1 MIFNIIFLPF
11 VIFLGLITTYEDIR
25 YGKVRNKWILLG
37 LFWGLG
43 IILFFLLWYFIASPV
58 TRFFYFEII
67 NQPADSPA
75 PVFTVSLIY
84 LSRVF
89 LNAVIALIIAFLMWR
104 GGGWAAGDAKLFFIY
119 SLLIP
124 LGYYWKSYLPLFPSF
139 SLLINI
145 FIPIFI
151 YLLIK
156 AFFYFVKYIYQ
167 RIQKHKNTKTQKHEN
182 KKSDIKKGI
191 KDRIKSMGTI
201 LLAFVTIVLV
211 FTVFQAPIKKYFS
224 IDIASFQMFVFAAF
238 IIFRRIAF
246 DFLKKPIVLKIIASI
261 LIIVLIAGFATSPAA
276 TWQSLKRTVQI
287 MIIFMI
293 VFSLF
298 VALIDFHISRT
309 GTREIGVRNL
319 KAKMN
324 LDEGIINQIKKDKK
338 FFKQYL
344 SRIYPEGLTQEQAE
358 AVKKWLLEKKNEKVR
373 ICKPFPF
380 VLWMFIGVIIT
391 LILKS
396 SLFHLILNTS

>member
-1 MIFNIIFLPF
+1 MIFNILFLPF

-43 IILFFLLWYFIASPV
+43 IILFFLIWYFVASPV
-58 TRFFYFEII
+58 THFFHFEILD
-67 NQPADSPA
+67 QPANSPT
-75 PVFTVSLIY
+75 PVLTVSLVY

-104 GGGWAAGDAKLFFIY
+104 GGAWAAGDAKLFFVY
-119 SLLIP
+119 ALLIP

-139 SLLINI
+139 SLLVNI

-156 AFFYFVKYIYQ
+156 AFFYFLKFIYLKISKKEISREKKKKPDVK
-167 RIQKHKNTKTQKHEN
+167 KA
-182 KKSDIKKGI
+182 I
-191 KDRIKSMGTI
+191 KDKIKSMGTI
-201 LLAFVTIVLV
+201 LLAFVTIVLI
-211 FTVFQAPIKKYFS
+211 FTVFQEPIKKYFS
-224 IDIASFQMFVFAAF
+224 VDIASFQMFVFAAF
-238 IIFRRIAF
+238 VIFRRIAS
-246 DFLKKPIVLKIIASI
+246 DFLKKPIVLKVITSI
-261 LIIVLIAGFATSPAA
+261 LIIVLIYGFITSPTA
-276 TWQSLKRTVQI
+276 TWQSLKKTVQI

-293 VFSLF
+293 VFTIFTS
-298 VALIDFHISRT
+298 LIDFHISRT
-309 GTREIGVRNL
+309 GTREIETRNL
-319 KAKMN
+319 KPKMN
-324 LDEGIINQIKKDKK
+324 LDESVINQIKNDKK
-338 FFKQYL
+338 FFKEHL
-344 SRIYPEGLTQEQAE
+344 SQIYPEGLTRSQAE
-358 AVKKWLLEKKNEKVR
+358 SVKKWLLEKKDEKIK

-396 SLFHLILNTS
+396 SLFHLVLNAN